1 MTTTTARLALSR
13 LAASSRKFP
22 TVQRIKRNSTIAKNE
37 GVVVSQVKMEPPPKL
52 EGKRERERTMHV
64 VIYTACLFV
73 ALAFVAIQSL

>member
-22 TVQRIKRNSTIAKNE
+22 TVQRIKWNSTIAKNE
-37 GVVVSQVKMEPPPKL
+37 GVVVSQVKMEPPPKF
-52 EGKRERERTMHV
+52 EGERKRTNDAGINIHGMP
-64 VIYTACLFV
+64 FV

>member
-1 MTTTTARLALSR
+1 LALSR

-37 GVVVSQVKMEPPPKL
+37 GVVVSQVKMEPPQKL
-52 EGKRERERTMHV
+52 EGERKRTNDARSNIHGV
-64 VIYTACLFV
+64 PFV